1 MNTKT
6 FILGAISIFAWISL
20 DQSSAATVPAG
31 TTLVVRTLQAIS
43 SVDAPGTRFSAQL
56 ENSVTVNGKVVLPA
70 GTKLSG
76 KVETSRRTATSSQ
89 RLTVN
94 ITDAQ
99 VGGRTVPIKTAGAYQ
114 LANTSFKTRRGVSV
128 SSASYH
134 VAAGRKIEFRL
145 AQPLNL

>member
-1 MNTKT
+1 MKTKT

-43 SVDAPGTRFSAQL
+43 STDAPGTRFTAQL
-56 ENSVTVNGKVVLPA
+56 ANSVTVNGKVALPA
-70 GTKLSG
+70 GAKLSG
-76 KVETSRRTATSSQ
+76 KVETSRRTAASSQ

-99 VGGRTVPIKTAGAYQ
+99 VDGRTVPIKTTGAYQ
-114 LANTSFKTRRGVSV
+114 LDNTGFKTRSGASV
-128 SSASYH
+128 SRASYH